1 MQDMSGFL
9 LIALLFLCCSMPV
22 KLGFFFVHRLK
33 KKKVLRGLKQSGTRT
48 ELKMIKKN
56 TASVQRQTFKVWS
69 DTK

>member
-9 LIALLFLCCSMPV
+9 LIALLFLCCIMPV

-33 KKKVLRGLKQSGTRT
+33 KKELRGLKQSGTRT
-48 ELKMIKKN
+48 ELKMSQKN